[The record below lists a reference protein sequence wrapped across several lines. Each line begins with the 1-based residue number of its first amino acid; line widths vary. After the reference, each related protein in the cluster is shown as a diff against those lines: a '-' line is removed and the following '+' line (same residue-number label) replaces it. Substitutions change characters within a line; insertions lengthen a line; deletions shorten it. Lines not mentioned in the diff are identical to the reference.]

1 MTRSTIQLNLEV
13 RVEICA
19 RRFCT
24 RRERERERDWN
35 ETERERKRSFDP
47 SPLPLFGPPTPR
59 T

>member
-1 MTRSTIQLNLEV
+1 MIRSTVQLNLEV

-47 SPLPLFGPPTPR
+47 SPLPVFGPPTPR